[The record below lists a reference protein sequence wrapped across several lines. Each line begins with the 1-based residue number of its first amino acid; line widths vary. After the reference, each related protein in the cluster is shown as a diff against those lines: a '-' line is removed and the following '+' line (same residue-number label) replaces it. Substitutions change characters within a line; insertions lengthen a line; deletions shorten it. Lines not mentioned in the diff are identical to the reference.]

1 MTPDAELGHAIS
13 ASLTRICAHSAFF
26 ATLALFARVEQ
37 SQQVPTAATDGQ
49 NIYVNPNFFMPLSP
63 AERDGLLLHEV
74 LHAALLHVPRRGGR
88 DPKLWN
94 VAADIVING
103 MILKQGLTLPKGGL
117 RDERR
122 EHLSVEEVY
131 ELILREAEPQEQQQG
146 GIGEDLLEEAPEDA
160 GNAEQDQEGQE
171 GEGKQAT
178 KAGRPSPK
186 PGDPGGDGERHWR
199 QAMEQ
204 ARVVARSSV
213 VGKEPAGIERE
224 IGSVGAARLD
234 WRSYLWRFLTR
245 TPTDFGDFDRRFVG
259 DELYLESLAGES
271 VNVLLA
277 IDTSGSLDSN
287 DMQAF
292 TNELRGILHAYPHL
306 QCELFYADAA
316 LYGPYRLT
324 ARDPIPAPIGGGGT
338 DFRPFFEATARHAFT
353 HGTTVAIYLTDGY
366 GPFPKHAPRYPVLWV
381 VTPGGRN
388 LDGFPFGETVRL
400 LASAHTPFVA
410 QV

>member
-1 MTPDAELGHAIS
+1 MQPDPELARAIS

-37 SQQVPTAATDGQ
+37 SQQVPTAATDGN
-49 NIYVNPNFFMPLSP
+49 NIYVNPGFFMPLTA

-74 LHAALLHVPRRGGR
+74 LHAALLHVPRRSGR
-88 DPKLWN
+88 DPQLWN

-103 MILKQGLTLPKGGL
+103 MILKQGLTLPQGGL

-131 ELILREAEPQEQQQG
+131 ELLLREAEQQPQQQG
-146 GIGEDLLEEAPEDA
+146 GIGEDLLEEAPGDA
-160 GNAEQDQEGQE
+160 GSAEQEGQE
-171 GEGKQAT
+171 SENKAAGKSG
-178 KAGRPSPK
+178 KPSPK

-199 QAMEQ
+199 QAMDQ
-204 ARVVARSSV
+204 ARIVARSSLA
-213 VGKEPAGIERE
+213 GKEPAGIERE
-224 IGSVGAARLD
+224 IGSAGAARLD
-234 WRSYLWRFLTR
+234 WRTYLWRFLTR

-271 VNVLLA
+271 VNVLVA
-277 IDTSGSLDSN
+277 IDTSGSLDSG

-292 TNELRGILHAYPHL
+292 MGELRGILHAYPHL
-306 QCELFYADAA
+306 QCELYYADAA
-316 LYGPYRLT
+316 LYGPYRLR
-324 ARDPIPAPIGGGGT
+324 ARDPIPTPVGGGGT

-366 GPFPKHAPRYPVLWV
+366 GSFPSKAPRYPVLWV

-400 LASAHTPFVA
+400 LASAHTPFVSS
-410 QV
+410 Q

>member
-1 MTPDAELGHAIS
+1 MQPDPELARAIS

-37 SQQVPTAATDGQ
+37 SLQVPTAATDG
-49 NIYVNPNFFMPLSP
+49 NDIFVNPNFFMPLTP

-74 LHAALLHVPRRGGR
+74 LHAALLHVPRRAGR
-88 DPKLWN
+88 DQQLWN

-103 MILKQGLTLPKGGL
+103 MILKQGLTLPQGGL

-131 ELILREAEPQEQQQG
+131 ELLLREAEPQQG
-146 GIGEDLLEEAPEDA
+146 GIGEDLLEEAPGDA
-160 GNAEQDQEGQE
+160 GDAQQEAEQ
-171 GEGKQAT
+171 KQAGQQAAQ
-178 KAGRPSPK
+178 KPGRPSPK
-186 PGDPGGDGERHWR
+186 AGDPGSEGERHWR
-199 QAMEQ
+199 QAMDQ
-204 ARVVARSSV
+204 ARVVARSSLA
-213 VGKEPAGIERE
+213 GKEPGGIERE
-224 IGSVGAARLD
+224 LGSVGAARLD

-277 IDTSGSLDSN
+277 IDTSGSLDSA

-292 TNELRGILHAYPHL
+292 IGELQGILHAYPHL
-306 QCELFYADAA
+306 QCELYYADAA
-316 LYGPYRLT
+316 LYGPYRLK
-324 ARDPIPAPIGGGGT
+324 ARDPIPSPVGGGGT

-366 GPFPKHAPRYPVLWV
+366 GPFPSTAPRYPVLWV
-381 VTPGGRN
+381 VTAGGRN

-410 QV
+410 H

>member
-306 QCELFYADAA
+306 
-316 LYGPYRLT
+316 
-324 ARDPIPAPIGGGGT
+324 
-338 DFRPFFEATARHAFT
+338 
-353 HGTTVAIYLTDGY
+353 
-366 GPFPKHAPRYPVLWV
+366 
-381 VTPGGRN
+381 
-388 LDGFPFGETVRL
+388 
-400 LASAHTPFVA
+400 
-410 QV
+410 